1 MSWFTQSVFPGLY
14 WAFQYWLGGTMDK
27 RKLSWLHY
35 RRHQRVLEV
44 GCSVGNVAAAFR
56 NHDCDYLGL
65 DIDEAVVSYARRRF
79 AHFPHMRFRCASLLD
94 LRDSEC
100 FDYILFAGVCHHIA
114 ALPLETYL
122 VKASNLLTPEG
133 CLVVIDPVIP
143 RGGTWL
149 MRAYAR
155 MDKGDYMRTE
165 DELLSLLGNIPTL
178 ASRETGLYPVGA
190 TPLSWPAVAQ
200 FIVVRMVLA
209 LDTEVRRM

>member
-1 MSWFTQSVFPGLY
+1 
-14 WAFQYWLGGTMDK
+14 
-27 RKLSWLHY
+27 
-35 RRHQRVLEV
+35 
-44 GCSVGNVAAAFR
+44 
-56 NHDCDYLGL
+56 
-65 DIDEAVVSYARRRF
+65 
-79 AHFPHMRFRCASLLD
+79 
-94 LRDSEC
+94 
-100 FDYILFAGVCHHIA
+100 
-114 ALPLETYL
+114 
-122 VKASNLLTPEG
+122 
-133 CLVVIDPVIP
+133 
-143 RGGTWL
+143 